1 MNIRPDIAALIAA
14 GHTDTGIAARLGID
28 RTTANRTRRAL
39 RLRSQRAAEAKAAPK
54 HRPWTPEEQAAH
66 RDELLAA
73 LTGTTDHRPR
83 RRHLRAVPP
92 AA

>member
-1 MNIRPDIAALIAA
+1 MSPLDRLLAEELPTGQVPDYPP
-14 GHTDTGIAARLGID
+14 ARNPPA
-28 RTTANRTRRAL
+28 R
-39 RLRSQRAAEAKAAPK
+39 

-73 LTGTTDHRPR
+73 LTGTTDHRTR

>member
-1 MNIRPDIAALIAA
+1 MTPLDRLLAEEIPTGEVPDY
-14 GHTDTGIAARLGID
+14 HPARH
-28 RTTANRTRRAL
+28 
-39 RLRSQRAAEAKAAPK
+39 Q
-54 HRPWTPEEQAAH
+54 PWTEEEQAAH

-73 LTGTTDHRPR
+73 LTGTTDHRTR